1 MEQPAI
7 RAALNSVGEVRA
19 TLSHLKNSLIPEV
32 NDEMVRRCI
41 EVLETAE
48 VMILNLAELLETRE
62 LPKG

>member
-7 RAALNSVGEVRA
+7 RAALTSVGEVRA